1 MSGAA
6 RSWILGRMAN
16 STTPDAGAKQFWR
29 HTGLLAVLGAII
41 AFGLGAAYL
50 SIGHDPQPR
59 DLPIAVVGP
68 PAAAEALEAKAPEE
82 LSARAVPDLAA
93 ARKAIGERDV
103 YGAVVPGPLGAREV
117 LIASAASNQ
126 VANFLRHTAGQA
138 TPEKVPRVVDAAP
151 LPDDDS
157 GGSSIPLLVSVLVLG
172 GSVGVVGM
180 SRVLPRFEARPRQG
194 VLPLS
199 FLLIYALV
207 FGLGLTAISAAFG
220 VGTDAA
226 VIDRVLVLSLISLAV
241 TASTAALIALIGPAG
256 SAVTSVLYF
265 VLGGQINGGS
275 TAPEFLPPF
284 WKELGEHLPGGA
296 GVSLLRDVFYFPEAS
311 SGQPLAVL
319 GAYAGAGLIV
329 LVALYLVHARRRVR
343 VPVPTAA

>member
-1 MSGAA
+1 MSGGL
-6 RSWILGRMAN
+6 RSWILACMTN
-16 STTPDAGAKQFWR
+16 STTPDTGAKRFWR
-29 HTGLLAVLGAII
+29 HTGLLAGLGAII

-68 PAAAEALEAKAPEE
+68 PAAAEALEAEAPDE

-93 ARKAIGERDV
+93 AREAIGERDV
-103 YGAVVPGPLGAREV
+103 YGAVVPGPEGAREV

-126 VANFLRHTAGQA
+126 VANFLRRTAGQA
-138 TPEKVPRVVDAAP
+138 TPENVPEVVDAAP
-151 LPDDDS
+151 LPEDDS
-157 GGSSIPLLVSVLVLG
+157 GGSSIPLLVTVLILG

-180 SRVLPRFEARPRQG
+180 AKVLPRFEARPSQG
-194 VLPLS
+194 VLPLT
-199 FLLIYALV
+199 FLLVYALV
-207 FGLGLTAISAAFG
+207 FGLGLTAISAVFG

-226 VIDRVLVLSLISLAV
+226 VIDRVLALSLISLAV

-256 SAVTSVLYF
+256 SAVTSLLYF

-311 SGQPLAVL
+311 TGRPLAVL
-319 GAYAGAGLIV
+319 GVYAAGGLLV
-329 LVALYLVHARRRVR
+329 LLALHLVHARRRVH